1 MLKDNIKE
9 SKFKGDGVIW
19 TVFLFLCLI
28 SIIEVFSASSNL
40 SFKTGNY
47 LGPVLKHCAL
57 LAVGVVVMICT
68 MNIKCR
74 YFKLVTPFA
83 LFISFILLIVVFFV
97 GESTNGSQRWIEFLG
112 IQFQP
117 SELAKGAVIL
127 ATAQIISAMQT
138 PTGADKRTIKYVL
151 LVTLPIAALIMREN
165 LSTAVLL
172 VVVVFLM
179 MFIGKVP
186 GQQLGKLLGAMG
198 VVVVGAA
205 CTDPAQ
211 EAFLLKNKDGA
222 PEAVVAAVPYL
233 READIRTSIEHE
245 TDEEKDHQVIEGTRS
260 HYEAVVTAADALR
273 KEALAPD
280 IPLIAAGHLFAASC
294 SCGTEERSLYIG
306 SLGQI
311 PAEVFPETIDYLAL
325 GHLHRAQCVAGNES
339 RRYAGSPLALDFGE
353 SKNKSVVIVDI
364 EKAGQRPH
372 IELLEV
378 PCFDRLEQVCGTA
391 DEILARLSGL
401 AAENVPMFCEVVHD
415 QGDCRDA
422 LGSSPVVLVRVM
434 SRAAAQNRISAADKI
449 SDVHTITPKAMF
461 SLRLERSAGD
471 LSEEDRSSLIAAH
484 DEVLFELENEA
495 GTQDAKPASFQS
507 AQAKV

>member
-1 MLKDNIKE
+1 MRILHTSDLHLGRTLYGAKRDEAFEKLLAWLLNEIKDKNVECLLIA
-9 SKFKGDGVIW
+9 GD
-19 TVFLFLCLI
+19 VFDSATPSHAAQNLYYDFLCAVKFQTNCRHVVVT
-28 SIIEVFSASSNL
+28 SGNHDSAS
-40 SFKTGNY
+40 
-47 LGPVLKHCAL
+47 
-57 LAVGVVVMICT
+57 
-68 MNIKCR
+68 
-74 YFKLVTPFA
+74 
-83 LFISFILLIVVFFV
+83 
-97 GESTNGSQRWIEFLG
+97 FLNAP
-112 IQFQP
+112 Q
-117 SELAKGAVIL
+117 
-127 ATAQIISAMQT
+127 
-138 PTGADKRTIKYVL
+138 
-151 LVTLPIAALIMREN
+151 
-165 LSTAVLL
+165 
-172 VVVVFLM
+172 
-179 MFIGKVP
+179 
-186 GQQLGKLLGAMG
+186 KLLSAMG
-198 VVVVGAA
+198 VVVMGAA
-205 CTDPAQ
+205 CADPAQ
-211 EAFLLKNKDGA
+211 EAFLLKDKNGT

-273 KEALAPD
+273 KEALVPD

-391 DEILARLSGL
+391 DEILARLSEL

-415 QGDCRDA
+415 QGPYAPRLAEDCRDA

-461 SLRLERSAGD
+461 SLRLERSAGN

-484 DEVLFELENEA
+484 DEVLFEPENEA